1 MGKKER
7 DIASAARKAKEGKFA
22 LKKNEVKAITVK
34 NSVMS
39 KPKVEAKGNKKK
51 KVEAAKKKAEAKKST
66 VKKVEPTKKTAEAKK
81 STVKKVEAT
90 KEKETTTTTTATSVR
105 SISAEDIMD
114 AREKE
119 PELVGAVAVKEPEA
133 KKKSGF
139 LSKILVPPLFGKK
152 KKDSQN
158 LKIFFFET
166 KSTSQNLKTLLFS
179 TVPT

>member
-51 KVEAAKKKAEAKKST
+51 KVE
-66 VKKVEPTKKTAEAKK
+66 PTKKTAEAKK

-90 KEKETTTTTTATSVR
+90 KEKETTTTTTATIVR

-152 KKDSQN
+152 K
-158 LKIFFFET
+158 
-166 KSTSQNLKTLLFS
+166 
-179 TVPT
+179 